1 MYFRLC
7 LILMARSF
15 GFEKYW
21 ERKQLESSL
30 TGRKLDKANRMQD
43 MADWILDDPTATNM
57 DECAEYVA
65 TMGESGLFA
74 HDSEHVSF
82 QILTPLGTVR
92 LSHGR

>member
-1 MYFRLC
+1 MYVIVWSKHGTRT
-7 LILMARSF
+7 F

-21 ERKQLESSL
+21 ERKKLEYAQSKRHL
-30 TGRKLDKANRMQD
+30 NLANGLQD
-43 MADWILDDPTATNM
+43 MSEWILGDPTATNP

-65 TMGESGLFA
+65 TAGESGLFS
-74 HDSEHVSF
+74 HDSEHASF